1 MAAGSGSEEKETKK
15 AWEEVG
21 THFSSVGKQ
30 VGEHYR
36 KLEQDAGAA
45 SAEERRSLNAALK
58 DVVEKLDQAFT
69 GLGNALRDPGT
80 QDSLKRAGKSLGNA
94 LDTTFSKV
102 GDEIR
107 QRTRK
112 KNGGEDSASSGGS
125 GSQPSS

>member
-1 MAAGSGSEEKETKK
+1 MAEGSGSEEKETRK
-15 AWEEVG
+15 AWDEVG
-21 THFSSVGKQ
+21 KHFSNVGKQ
-30 VGEHYR
+30 VAEHYR
-36 KLEQDAGAA
+36 KEEQETGSA

-80 QDSLKRAGKSLGNA
+80 QDSLKRAGKSLGSA

-112 KNGGEDSASSGGS
+112 KNGGEDANSGES